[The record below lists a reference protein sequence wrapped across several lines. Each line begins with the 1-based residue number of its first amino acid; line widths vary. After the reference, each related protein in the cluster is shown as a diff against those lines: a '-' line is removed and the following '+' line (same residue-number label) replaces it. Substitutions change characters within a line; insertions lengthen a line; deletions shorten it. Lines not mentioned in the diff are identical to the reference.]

1 MNKGEEMKRAVL
13 YLRVS
18 KNEQTI
24 ENQRIE
30 LERVAAAKGWKVIAT
45 FKDEG
50 ISGAFGREVRAQYDL
65 MLKQGVQAKFD
76 VVLAWDVSRL
86 SRSLVDLVTT
96 LDELHACGIDLYL
109 HQQALDTTTPAGKA
123 MFQMCGVFAEFER
136 GILSERVK
144 AGINRARA
152 EGKRL
157 GRPMKVT
164 NIKKMLADRTD
175 GKSIRQIAI
184 EHGLS
189 IGKVH
194 GTLHL
199 LEEKNSY
206 KLANGEEKLGL

>member
-1 MNKGEEMKRAVL
+1 MNKEKEMKRAVL

-24 ENQRIE
+24 ENQQLE
-30 LERVAAAKGWKVIAT
+30 LERVAAARGWRVIAI

-50 ISGAFGREVRAQYDL
+50 ISGAFGREVRAQYDS

-109 HQQALDTTTPAGKA
+109 HQQAIDTTTPAGKA

-136 GILSERVK
+136 GILSQRVK
-144 AGINRARA
+144 AGLNRARA
-152 EGKRL
+152 EGKVL
-157 GRPMKVT
+157 GRP
-164 NIKKMLADRTD
+164 IKIANVRGILKDREI
-175 GKSIRQIAI
+175 GKPIRQIAL

-189 IGKVH
+189 IGKIH
-194 GTLHL
+194 KIIST
-199 LEEKNSY
+199 
-206 KLANGEEKLGL
+206 AT

>member
-1 MNKGEEMKRAVL
+1 MKRAVL

-30 LERVAAAKGWKVIAT
+30 LGRVAAAKGWKVIAT

-50 ISGAFGREVRAQYDL
+50 LSGAFGREVRAQYDS

-109 HQQALDTTTPAGKA
+109 HQQAVDTTTPTGKA

-144 AGINRARA
+144 AGLNRARM
-152 EGKRL
+152 EGKTL
-157 GRPMKVT
+157 GRP
-164 NIKKMLADRTD
+164 KKFVNLKKLIQSRDRGLTM
-175 GKSIRQIAI
+175 RQIA
-184 EHGLS
+184 E
-189 IGKVH
+189 
-194 GTLHL
+194 
-199 LEEKNSY
+199 N
-206 KLANGEEKLGL
+206 EKLSLGQVHKLLGLAKHELQLKL

>member
-1 MNKGEEMKRAVL
+1 MNKGKEMKRAVL

-18 KNEQTI
+18 KTDQTI
-24 ENQRIE
+24 DNQRIE
-30 LERVAAAKGWKVIAT
+30 LERVAAAKGWKIIAT

-50 ISGAFGREVRAQYDL
+50 ISGAFGREVRAQYDS

-109 HQQALDTTTPAGKA
+109 HQQAIDTTTPAGKA

-136 GILSERVK
+136 GILSQRVK
-144 AGINRARA
+144 AGLNRARA
-152 EGKRL
+152 EGKVL
-157 GRPMKVT
+157 GRP
-164 NIKKMLADRTD
+164 IKIANVRGILKDREI
-175 GKSIRQIAI
+175 GKPIRQIAL

-189 IGKVH
+189 IGKIH
-194 GTLHL
+194 KIIST
-199 LEEKNSY
+199 
-206 KLANGEEKLGL
+206 AT

>member
-1 MNKGEEMKRAVL
+1 MNKGKRMKRAVL

-18 KNEQTI
+18 KHEQTI

-30 LERVAAAKGWKVIAT
+30 LERVAADKGWKVIAT

-50 ISGAFGREVRAQYDL
+50 VSGAFGREVRAQYDS

-109 HQQALDTTTPAGKA
+109 HQQAIDTTTPAGKA

-144 AGINRARA
+144 AGLNRARE
-152 EGKRL
+152 EGKPL
-157 GRPMKVT
+157 GRPMKFA
-164 NIKKMLADRTD
+164 NIKKIVEDRNS
-175 GKSIRQIAI
+175 GKTIRQIAS
-184 EHGLS
+184 EQKLS
-189 IGKVH
+189 VGKVH
-194 GTLHL
+194 RVLVQ
-199 LEEKNSY
+199 NVW
-206 KLANGEEKLGL
+206 

>member
-1 MNKGEEMKRAVL
+1 MKRAVL

-18 KNEQTI
+18 KHEQTI

-30 LERVAAAKGWKVIAT
+30 LERVAIAKGWKVIAT

-50 ISGAFGREVRAQYDL
+50 VSGAFGREVRAQYDL

-109 HQQALDTTTPAGKA
+109 HQQAIDTTTPAGKA

-144 AGINRARA
+144 AGLNRARA
-152 EGKRL
+152 EGKKL
-157 GRPMKVT
+157 GRPIKVV
-164 NIKKMLADRTD
+164 NIKKMLEDRGN
-175 GKSIRQIAI
+175 GKTIRQIAS
-184 EHGLS
+184 EQKMS
-189 IGKVH
+189 VGKVH
-194 GTLHL
+194 RVLSET
-199 LEEKNSY
+199 E
-206 KLANGEEKLGL
+206 NGGIDVR

>member
-1 MNKGEEMKRAVL
+1 MKRAVL

-18 KNEQTI
+18 KHEQTI

-30 LERVAAAKGWKVIAT
+30 LERVAKAKGWKVIAT

-50 ISGAFGREVRAQYDL
+50 MSGAFGREVRAQYDS

-109 HQQALDTTTPAGKA
+109 HQQAIDTTTPAGKA

-144 AGINRARA
+144 AGLNRARE
-152 EGKRL
+152 EGKIL
-157 GRPMKVT
+157 GRPLKVA
-164 NIKKMLADRTD
+164 NIKKILEDRSN
-175 GKSIRQIAI
+175 GKTIRAIAY
-184 EHGLS
+184 EQSLS
-189 IGKVH
+189 VGKVH
-194 GTLHL
+194 
-199 LEEKNSY
+199 
-206 KLANGEEKLGL
+206 KLIRSGVSN

>member
-1 MNKGEEMKRAVL
+1 MKRAVL

-18 KNEQTI
+18 KTDQTI
-24 ENQRIE
+24 DNQRIE
-30 LERVAAAKGWKVIAT
+30 LERVAAAKGWKIIAT

-50 ISGAFGREVRAQYDL
+50 ISGAFGREVRAQYDS

-109 HQQALDTTTPAGKA
+109 HQQAIDTTTPAGKA

-136 GILSERVK
+136 GILSQRVK
-144 AGINRARA
+144 AGLNRARA
-152 EGKRL
+152 EGKVL
-157 GRPMKVT
+157 GRP
-164 NIKKMLADRTD
+164 IKIANVRGILKDREI
-175 GKSIRQIAI
+175 GKPIRQIAL

-189 IGKVH
+189 IGKIH
-194 GTLHL
+194 KIIST
-199 LEEKNSY
+199 
-206 KLANGEEKLGL
+206 AT

>member
-1 MNKGEEMKRAVL
+1 MNKGKEMKRAVL

-24 ENQRIE
+24 ENQRLE
-30 LERVAAAKGWKVIAT
+30 LERVATVKGWKVIAT

-50 ISGAFGREVRAQYDL
+50 ISGAFGREVRAQYDT

-109 HQQALDTTTPAGKA
+109 HQQAIDTTTPAGKA

-144 AGINRARA
+144 AGLNRAKE
-152 EGKRL
+152 EGKTL
-157 GRPMKVT
+157 GRPMKFA
-164 NIKKMLADRTD
+164 NIKKIVEDRGR
-175 GKSIRQIAI
+175 GKTIRQIAN
-184 EHGLS
+184 EQRLS
-189 IGKVH
+189 VGKVH
-194 GTLHL
+194 KL
-199 LEEKNSY
+199 L
-206 KLANGEEKLGL
+206 NGEQGVLLP

>member
-1 MNKGEEMKRAVL
+1 MKRAVL

-50 ISGAFGREVRAQYDL
+50 VSGAFGREVRAQYDS

-109 HQQALDTTTPAGKA
+109 HQQAIDTTTPAGKA

-144 AGINRARA
+144 AGLNRAKE
-152 EGKRL
+152 EGKTL
-157 GRPMKVT
+157 GRPVKFA
-164 NIKKMLADRTD
+164 NIKKIVEDRGR
-175 GKSIRQIAI
+175 GKTIRQIAN
-184 EHGLS
+184 EQRLS
-189 IGKVH
+189 VGKVH
-194 GTLHL
+194 KL
-199 LEEKNSY
+199 L
-206 KLANGEEKLGL
+206 NGEQGVLLP

>member
-1 MNKGEEMKRAVL
+1 MKRAVL

-50 ISGAFGREVRAQYDL
+50 ISGAFGREVRAQYDS

-109 HQQALDTTTPAGKA
+109 HQQAIDTTTPAGKA

-144 AGINRARA
+144 AGLNRARA
-152 EGKRL
+152 EGRVL
-157 GRPMKVT
+157 GRPFKVA
-164 NIKKMLADRTD
+164 NIRAVLKDRTE
-175 GKSIRQIAI
+175 GKTIRQISAK
-184 EHGLS
+184 HSLS

-194 GTLHL
+194 KL
-199 LEEKNSY
+199 LSGVKV
-206 KLANGEEKLGL
+206 

>member
-1 MNKGEEMKRAVL
+1 MKRAVL

-18 KNEQTI
+18 KHEQTI

-30 LERVAAAKGWKVIAT
+30 LERVAKAKGWKVIAT

-50 ISGAFGREVRAQYDL
+50 VSGAFGREVRAQYDL

-109 HQQALDTTTPAGKA
+109 HQQAIDTTTPAGKA

-144 AGINRARA
+144 AGLNRAKE
-152 EGKRL
+152 EGKTL
-157 GRPMKVT
+157 GRPVKFA
-164 NIKKMLADRTD
+164 NIKKIVEDRGR
-175 GKSIRQIAI
+175 GKTIRQIAN
-184 EHGLS
+184 EQRLS
-189 IGKVH
+189 VGKVH
-194 GTLHL
+194 KL
-199 LEEKNSY
+199 L
-206 KLANGEEKLGL
+206 NGEQGVLLP

>member
-1 MNKGEEMKRAVL
+1 MRRAVL

-45 FKDEG
+45 FTDEG
-50 ISGAFGREVRAQYDL
+50 VSGAFGREVRAQYDS

-76 VVLAWDVSRL
+76 VILAWDVSRL

-109 HQQALDTTTPAGKA
+109 HQQAIDTTTPAGKA

-144 AGINRARA
+144 AGLNRAKS
-152 EGKRL
+152 EGKLL
-157 GRPMKVT
+157 GRPMKVA
-164 NIKKMLADRTD
+164 NIKKILEDRQRGMT
-175 GKSIRQIAI
+175 IRQIA
-184 EHGLS
+184 ENQHLS
-189 IGKVH
+189 VGKVH
-194 GTLHL
+194 KIVSSHL
-199 LEEKNSY
+199 L
-206 KLANGEEKLGL
+206 

>member
-1 MNKGEEMKRAVL
+1 MKKAVL

-30 LERVAAAKGWKVIAT
+30 LERVAAAKGWKVIAI

-50 ISGAFGREVRAQYDL
+50 ISGAFGREVRVQYDS
-65 MLKQGVQAKFD
+65 MFKQGVQAKFD

-96 LDELHACGIDLYL
+96 LDELHVCGIDLYL
-109 HQQALDTTTPAGKA
+109 HQQAIDTTTPAGKA

-144 AGINRARA
+144 AGLNRARE
-152 EGKRL
+152 EGKTL
-157 GRPMKVT
+157 GRPLKVA
-164 NIKKMLADRTD
+164 NIKKILEDRFS
-175 GKSIRQIAI
+175 GKTIRQIA
-184 EHGLS
+184 ENQKLS

-194 GTLHL
+194 NILSS
-199 LEEKNSY
+199 NMS
-206 KLANGEEKLGL
+206 

>member
-1 MNKGEEMKRAVL
+1 MKRAVL

-18 KNEQTI
+18 KHEQTI

-50 ISGAFGREVRAQYDL
+50 VSGAFGREVRAQYDS

-109 HQQALDTTTPAGKA
+109 HQQAIDTTTPAGKA

-144 AGINRARA
+144 AGLNRARA
-152 EGKRL
+152 EGKKL
-157 GRPMKVT
+157 GRPIKVV
-164 NIKKMLADRTD
+164 NIKKMLEDRGN
-175 GKSIRQIAI
+175 GKTIRQIAS
-184 EHGLS
+184 EQKMS
-189 IGKVH
+189 VGKVH
-194 GTLHL
+194 RVLSET
-199 LEEKNSY
+199 E
-206 KLANGEEKLGL
+206 NGGIDVR

>member
-1 MNKGEEMKRAVL
+1 MKRAVL

-30 LERVAAAKGWKVIAT
+30 LERVAAAKGWKVIAI

-50 ISGAFGREVRAQYDL
+50 VSGAFGREVRAQYDS

-76 VVLAWDVSRL
+76 VILAWDVSRL

-109 HQQALDTTTPAGKA
+109 HQQAIDTTTPAGKA

-144 AGINRARA
+144 AGLNRARQ
-152 EGKRL
+152 EGKIL
-157 GRPMKVT
+157 GRPMKLANV
-164 NIKKMLADRTD
+164 KKLLEARQRGST
-175 GKSIRQIAI
+175 IRQIA
-184 EHGLS
+184 EENNLS
-189 IGKVH
+189 VGKVH
-194 GTLHL
+194 KVLNEMRENNATG
-199 LEEKNSY
+199 
-206 KLANGEEKLGL
+206 

>member
-1 MNKGEEMKRAVL
+1 MKRAVL

-50 ISGAFGREVRAQYDL
+50 VSGAFGREVRAQYDS

-109 HQQALDTTTPAGKA
+109 HQQAIDTTTPAGKA
-123 MFQMCGVFAEFER
+123 M
-136 GILSERVK
+136 
-144 AGINRARA
+144 
-152 EGKRL
+152 
-157 GRPMKVT
+157 
-164 NIKKMLADRTD
+164 
-175 GKSIRQIAI
+175 
-184 EHGLS
+184 
-189 IGKVH
+189 
-194 GTLHL
+194 
-199 LEEKNSY
+199 
-206 KLANGEEKLGL
+206 